1 MGLQTCRHSVIMGDV
16 VMDRETM
23 NQIKDDSENAAYHEL
38 GESNNPYDKEAEWEE
53 YEFWLLNYRA
63 TRECF
68 G

>member
-1 MGLQTCRHSVIMGDV
+1 
-16 VMDRETM
+16 MDRETM

-38 GESNNPYDKEAEWEE
+38 GESNNPYDKETEWEE
-53 YEFWLLNYRA
+53 YEFWLLNYRE